1 MPSLSAILLTASEK
15 LQINFRRSL
24 SSSMLSHVTM
34 PLLSAA
40 VVGTH
45 QRYSKQKGESS
56 MTSRNLKRIAAFAAT
71 AALVLAGMLVLA
83 PQKARAQSESQ
94 AGRIEGTWRVQL
106 TVRNCQT
113 GEPLRSFPALFIFG
127 QGGTL
132 TATTAGQSPA
142 LFSPNLGV
150 WGHTNGNTYSAVSEA
165 FVFSPAGA
173 WIQTH
178 RLTRAIE
185 LSSDANEFTDTVTL
199 EIFDTS
205 RNLIATGCGT
215 SAGRRFE

>member
-1 MPSLSAILLTASEK
+1 MPFLSAILFAASEK

-24 SSSMLSHVTM
+24 SSSMLGHVTM
-34 PLLSAA
+34 PLLAA
-40 VVGTH
+40 PVAGTH
-45 QRYSKQKGESS
+45 LRYSKQKGESS
-56 MTSRNLKRIAAFAAT
+56 MTSRNLTRNAAFGA
-71 AALVLAGMLVLA
+71 AALVLAGMLTLESGL
-83 PQKARAQSESQ
+83 KARAESESQ

-113 GEPLRSFPALFIFG
+113 GEPLRSFPALFTFAK
-127 QGGTL
+127 GGTL

-142 LFSPNLGV
+142 LFSPNMGV
-150 WGHTNGNTYSAVSEA
+150 WGHTDGNRYSAVSEA

-185 LSSDANEFTDTVTL
+185 LGSDANEFTDTVTL
-199 EIFDTS
+199 EIFDTD

>member
-1 MPSLSAILLTASEK
+1 MTS
-15 LQINFRRSL
+15 INLKHFAAFG
-24 SSSMLSHVTM
+24 
-34 PLLSAA
+34 AA
-40 VVGTH
+40 V
-45 QRYSKQKGESS
+45 
-56 MTSRNLKRIAAFAAT
+56 
-71 AALVLAGMLVLA
+71 ALVLAGMLVLESGL
-83 PQKARAQSESQ
+83 KARVQSQSQ

-127 QGGTL
+127 PGGTL

-178 RLTRAIE
+178 RLTRTID
-185 LSSDANEFTDTVTL
+185 LGNDADSFTDEIKL
-199 EIFDTS
+199 EILGTTG
-205 RNLIATGCGT
+205 NLIATGCG
-215 SAGRRFE
+215 SSVASRLELSGE

>member
-113 GEPLRSFPALFIFG
+113 GEPLRSFPALFTFAK
-127 QGGTL
+127 GGTL

-150 WGHTNGNTYSAVSEA
+150 WGHTDGNTYSAVSEA

>member
-1 MPSLSAILLTASEK
+1 
-15 LQINFRRSL
+15 
-24 SSSMLSHVTM
+24 
-34 PLLSAA
+34 
-40 VVGTH
+40 
-45 QRYSKQKGESS
+45 
-56 MTSRNLKRIAAFAAT
+56 MTSRNLKPIAAFGAT
-71 AALVLAGMLVLA
+71 AALVLAGMLVLESGL
-83 PQKARAQSESQ
+83 KARAQSQSQ

-132 TATTAGQSPA
+132 SYTTAGQPPA
-142 LFSPNLGV
+142 LSTPGVGV
-150 WGHTNGNTYSAVSEA
+150 WGHTNGNTYRAVSEA

-185 LSSDANEFTDTVTL
+185 LGSDANEFTDTVTL
-199 EIFDTS
+199 EIFDTD

>member
-1 MPSLSAILLTASEK
+1 
-15 LQINFRRSL
+15 
-24 SSSMLSHVTM
+24 MLGHVTM
-34 PLLSAA
+34 PLLAAA
-40 VVGTH
+40 VAETH

-56 MTSRNLKRIAAFAAT
+56 MTSRNLKRIAAFGAT
-71 AALVLAGMLVLA
+71 AALVLSGMLVLESGL
-83 PQKARAQSESQ
+83 KARAQSESQ

-132 TATTAGQSPA
+132 SYTTAGQPPA
-142 LFSPNLGV
+142 LSTPGVGV

-165 FVFSPAGA
+165 FFFSPAGA

-199 EIFDTS
+199 EIFDTN
-205 RNLIATGCGT
+205 RNLIVTGCGT

>member
-1 MPSLSAILLTASEK
+1 
-15 LQINFRRSL
+15 
-24 SSSMLSHVTM
+24 
-34 PLLSAA
+34 
-40 VVGTH
+40 
-45 QRYSKQKGESS
+45 
-56 MTSRNLKRIAAFAAT
+56 MTSRNLKRIAAFGAT
-71 AALVLAGMLVLA
+71 AALVLAGMLVLESGL
-83 PQKARAQSESQ
+83 KARAQSESQ

-113 GEPLRSFPALFIFG
+113 GEPLRSFPTLFIFG

-132 TATTAGQSPA
+132 SITTAGLPPA
-142 LFSPNLGV
+142 LSTPGVGV

-165 FVFSPAGA
+165 FVFSPAGT

-199 EIFDTS
+199 EIFDTN

>member
-1 MPSLSAILLTASEK
+1 MPSLSAILFAASEK

-24 SSSMLSHVTM
+24 SSSMQAYVTIS
-34 PLLSAA
+34 LLAAA

-45 QRYSKQKGESS
+45 QRYSKQNGGSS
-56 MTSRNLKRIAAFAAT
+56 MTSRNLKRIAAFGVT
-71 AALVLAGMLVLA
+71 AALVLAGMLVLESG
-83 PQKARAQSESQ
+83 QKARAQSASQ
-94 AGRIEGTWRVQL
+94 AGRIEGVWSVQL

-113 GEPLRSFPALFIFG
+113 GEPLRSFPALFTFAK
-127 QGGTL
+127 GGTL

-150 WGHTNGNTYSAVSEA
+150 WGHTDGSTYSAVSEA
-165 FVFSPAGA
+165 FVFSPAGV

-178 RLTRAIE
+178 RLARTIE
-185 LSSDANEFTDTVTL
+185 LDSDANEFTDTVTL
-199 EIFDTS
+199 EIFDTN

-215 SAGRRFE
+215 SA

>member
-1 MPSLSAILLTASEK
+1 
-15 LQINFRRSL
+15 
-24 SSSMLSHVTM
+24 V
-34 PLLSAA
+34 
-40 VVGTH
+40 
-45 QRYSKQKGESS
+45 
-56 MTSRNLKRIAAFAAT
+56 TSRNLKHFAAFAAT
-71 AALVLAGMLVLA
+71 AALVLAGMLVL
-83 PQKARAQSESQ
+83 KARAQSQSQ

-127 QGGTL
+127 QGGML
-132 TATTAGQSPA
+132 SYTTAGQPPA
-142 LFSPNLGV
+142 LSTPGFGV

-199 EIFDTS
+199 EIFDTN
-205 RNLIATGCGT
+205 RNVIAAGCGT

>member
-1 MPSLSAILLTASEK
+1 
-15 LQINFRRSL
+15 
-24 SSSMLSHVTM
+24 
-34 PLLSAA
+34 
-40 VVGTH
+40 
-45 QRYSKQKGESS
+45 
-56 MTSRNLKRIAAFAAT
+56 MTSRNLKHFAAFG
-71 AALVLAGMLVLA
+71 ALVLAGMLVLESGL
-83 PQKARAQSESQ
+83 KARAQSQSQ

-127 QGGTL
+127 PGGTL
-132 TATTAGQSPA
+132 SYTTAGQPPA
-142 LFSPNLGV
+142 QSTPGVGV
-150 WGHTNGNTYSAVSEA
+150 WGHTSGNTYSAVSEA

-185 LSSDANEFTDTVTL
+185 LSSDANEFADTVAL
-199 EIFDTS
+199 EIFDTNH
-205 RNLIATGCGT
+205 NLLGAGCGT